1 MIPRE
6 EATRIELNRLLSS
19 MTPENLEFLR
29 LVNVRLVCALGKQ
42 EPILVMFPE
51 MEQEEIEIY
60 TRGMEAADV
69 YGVLV
74 EAAEILM
81 ESQATAP
88 SPSTTQ

>member
-1 MIPRE
+1 MNPLETTTRE
-6 EATRIELNRLLSS
+6 ELEKFLRE
-19 MTPENLEFLR
+19 MPPENVEFLR
-29 LVNVRLVCALGKQ
+29 LITARLVRALGNR

-60 TRGMEAADV
+60 TRGMETADV

-74 EAAEILM
+74 EAAEIML
-81 ESQATAP
+81 EAQATAP

>member
-1 MIPRE
+1 MIPLE
-6 EATRIELNRLLSS
+6 EANRIELNRLLTS
-19 MTPENLEFLR
+19 MTPENVEFLR
-29 LVNVRLVCALGKQ
+29 LVTARLVRALGKQ

-60 TRGMEAADV
+60 TRGMDAADV

-74 EAAEILM
+74 EAAEVLM

>member
-1 MIPRE
+1 MNPLEATTRE
-6 EATRIELNRLLSS
+6 ELEKS
-19 MTPENLEFLR
+19 MREMPPENVEFLR
-29 LVNVRLVCALGKQ
+29 LITARLVRALGNR

-60 TRGMEAADV
+60 TRGMETADV

-74 EAAEILM
+74 EAAEIML
-81 ESQATAP
+81 EAQATAP